1 LNDASVAYNA
11 NPIAS
16 KSLVLKRYANVDTV
30 KIRLSDDF
38 GKELFALSGKDDATT
53 NEKIKV
59 ILKGFTIK
67 NNGKNSAILGLSA
80 TSGVTA
86 LRLYYH
92 KPAEI
97 TASVFGFPLAKEAKF
112 NKVSSTFASKL
123 QPKQDVGLQ
132 ANVYLQ
138 SGVGIATK
146 LTMPHIKNLVK
157 LDKIAINK
165 AELVIEADSIA
176 GFAYPRQVVLAELDA
191 NNAFAR
197 TTNLVTYLPAEGA
210 TTVQAVPYL
219 SKKYTFNITSYLYE
233 WLREKRNP
241 QGFAL
246 LAGTYDG
253 TSLYLNDNVSRS
265 VIQAKNIKLKVYY
278 SSTKK

>member
-1 LNDASVAYNA
+1 LPDN
-11 NPIAS
+11 
-16 KSLVLKRYANVDTV
+16 
-30 KIRLSDDF
+30 F
-38 GKELFALSGKDDATT
+38 GKELFALSGKDDAST
-53 NEKIKV
+53 NEKFKAV
-59 ILKGFTIK
+59 LKGFVIK
-67 NNGKNSAILGLSA
+67 NNGQNTSLLGFSA

-92 KPAEI
+92 KPAET
-97 TASVFGFPLAKEAKF
+97 TASVFGFPLAKEARF
-112 NKVSSTFASKL
+112 NKVSSIFASKL
-123 QPKQDVGLQ
+123 QPKQDLGLQ
-132 ANVYLQ
+132 QKAYIQN
-138 SGVGIATK
+138 GVGIATK
-146 LTMPHIKNLVK
+146 LTMPYIKNLVK

-165 AELVIEADSIA
+165 AELIIEADSLP
-176 GFAYPRQVVLAELDA
+176 GFAYPRQVVLAELDN

-197 TTNLVTYLPAEGA
+197 TTNLVTYLPIEGA
-210 TTVQAVPYL
+210 GTVQAVPYI

-241 QGFAL
+241 KGFAL

-253 TSLYLNDNVSRS
+253 TNLWLNDNVSRS